1 MTDEDFTVGSGLE
14 PEERD
19 LEAPA
24 ADAVEQ
30 DTPADPASAGTG
42 EVGLPVSGDPEVSEY
57 DAVEQARVVDL
68 SDEY

>member
-1 MTDEDFTVGSGLE
+1 MTDEDFTADDELE

-19 LEAPA
+19 WEAPA

-30 DTPADPASAGTG
+30 ATTSDPAEERGDDNQVHRG
-42 EVGLPVSGDPEVSEY
+42 LEVNDW
-57 DAVEQARVVDL
+57 DAVEQARVVDV

>member
-1 MTDEDFTVGSGLE
+1 MTDEDFTTGSGLE

-19 LEAPA
+19 LEASA

-30 DTPADPASAGTG
+30 ATPADPAGAGQ
-42 EVGLPVSGDPEVSEY
+42 VGLLVSEDPEVSEY
-57 DAVEQARVVDL
+57 DAVEQARVVDV